1 MDIMQVISQAAK
13 SHQEV
18 KMDPLLLKIINN
30 TNMLLMPTLI
40 LPISIARPNYLI
52 FQVSLNE
59 TSTITPLMIHR
70 VAIKAI

>member
-1 MDIMQVISQAAK
+1 
-13 SHQEV
+13 
-18 KMDPLLLKIINN
+18 MDPLLLKIINN